1 MHPPRAIPDLHAPV
15 STALRP
21 STTDLVGLAPQMF
34 TRVTNLPG
42 PARSSVASDP
52 FALSGARSVSP
63 DGSSCGSLSAPLG
76 GAKTSLRL
84 LEGAP
89 VSPGSMAGRRPGTS
103 IHRDAIPHPR
113 LAEKKTWLVG
123 IRLDLPA
130 HLRDKRP

>member
-42 PARSSVASDP
+42 PARSGVTSDP

-76 GAKTSLRL
+76 GAKTSWRSCWKVRASVQDLWR
-84 LEGAP
+84 
-89 VSPGSMAGRRPGTS
+89 VSDQERRSSAKGEP
-103 IHRDAIPHPR
+103 P
-113 LAEKKTWLVG
+113 
-123 IRLDLPA
+123 
-130 HLRDKRP
+130 